1 MESSDHKYLG
11 LLIHDS
17 YTDYTKEMISGIMRF
32 CNEHNCSLLV
42 FPVGELGISY
52 SPYEYQHRAISA
64 FANSNNIDGLIIAT
78 STQGNH
84 VPHSELVDYVHTFSD
99 IPKVSIGIEIDNVA
113 SLIVDCEPGLRSL
126 VEDLIKNHKRKKF
139 GIIGVAGDSAEAIER
154 TNVIKKIL
162 KENNFTITDDD
173 IMLGG
178 FTYETAYD
186 SILKHVEK
194 TGSFDY
200 DAVLCLNDDMAFA
213 CIDYC
218 KQKEIKCPEDISIT
232 GFDDIQRSAF
242 ITPTLSSVNQ
252 QTAEQGYIAA
262 KSLYDIINGKNIPLI
277 QHISTVAYFRQSC
290 GCVDT
295 KDFLTNYIT
304 EDKKVVPISSRD
316 SQSSVVEWIAKKAQL
331 LKMNFFHSSSQVQIN
346 LDEFRKAFQGNVQQF
361 DINSAAICM
370 FDPPI
375 KRDQY
380 YTSFE
385 LPKEAFLIA
394 SYDNTS
400 NYFQDPEQEP
410 VKFDPRDKLI
420 PASFIDPS
428 KNKCF
433 ISTISNCENVYG
445 YMVYQV
451 GSFEELL
458 YEMMVTIISQ
468 LLSTAYENTKKAEA
482 QKMLSEKNAI
492 LSIMS
497 TTDELTNLLNRRGF
511 MNFGQQSIYMGLCQD
526 KEGLVLFGDMDGLK
540 QINDTY
546 GHEAGDEAI
555 KAEAKILRST
565 FRSTDIIGRIGGD
578 EFCVVAVG
586 LPERTFARI
595 KNTIDIACQIWNKE
609 TKAPYKLS
617 ISIGY
622 AKYDKTN
629 SNLAVILQKADEV
642 LYQEKKR
649 KKEISSK

>member
-1 MESSDHKYLG
+1 MENSKHRHLG

-17 YTDYTKEMISGIMRF
+17 YTDYTKEMISGIMEF
-32 CNEHNCSLLV
+32 CNQNDCSLLV

-52 SPYEYQHRAISA
+52 SPFEYQHRAIAA

-99 IPKVSIGIEIDNVA
+99 IPKVSIGIEIDKVP
-113 SLIVDCEPGLRSL
+113 SLIVDCEPGLRSV
-126 VEDLIKNHKRKKF
+126 VEDLIKNHDRKKF
-139 GIIGVAGDSAEAIER
+139 GVIGVNGDSAEAIER
-154 TNVIKKIL
+154 TSVIKKIL
-162 KENNFTITDDD
+162 KENNIALSDDD
-173 IMLGG
+173 IMLAG

-186 SILKHVEK
+186 AILKHVNNF
-194 TGSFDY
+194 GSFDY

-213 CIDYC
+213 CMDYC
-218 KQKEIKCPEDISIT
+218 KQHDFKVGEDISIT
-232 GFDDIQRSAF
+232 GFDDIQRSAYVV
-242 ITPTLSSVNQ
+242 PTLTSVNQ
-252 QTAEQGYIAA
+252 QTSEQGYLAA
-262 KSLYDIINGKNIPLI
+262 KTLYKLLKNEDTPLI
-277 QHISTVAYFRQSC
+277 QNIPTVAYFRQSC
-290 GCVDT
+290 GCIEKT
-295 KDFLTNYIT
+295 DFLTDYIT
-304 EDKKVVPISSRD
+304 TDGTKEEHSNLEN
-316 SQSSVVEWIAKKAQL
+316 QSSVVEWIAKKSQL

-361 DINSAAICM
+361 DINSAAVCM

-375 KRDQY
+375 KKNIY
-380 YTSFE
+380 YTTFE
-385 LPKEAFLIA
+385 LPTEAFLIA
-394 SYDNTS
+394 SYNNKNNS
-400 NYFQDPEQEP
+400 FQNPETEP
-410 VKFDPRDKLI
+410 IKFDPRDKIL
-420 PASFIDPS
+420 PIDFFENS
-428 KNKCF
+428 NTKYF

-445 YMVYQV
+445 YMIYEV

-468 LLSTAYENTKKAEA
+468 LLSTAYENTKKEEA
-482 QKMLSEKNAI
+482 QRMLSEKNEL

-511 MNFGQQSIYMGLCQD
+511 MNFGQQAIYMGLCQD

-555 KAEAKILRST
+555 KTEAMILRNT

-586 LPERTFARI
+586 LPEKTFSRI
-595 KNTIDIACQIWNKE
+595 KNTIDIACEVWNKE
-609 TKAPYKLS
+609 TKAPYKIS

-649 KKEISSK
+649 KKDLLNQ

>member
-1 MESSDHKYLG
+1 MENSKHRHLG

-17 YTDYTKEMISGIMRF
+17 YTDYTKEMISGIMEF
-32 CNEHNCSLLV
+32 CNQNDCSLLV

-52 SPYEYQHRAISA
+52 SPFEYQHRAIAA

-99 IPKVSIGIEIDNVA
+99 IPKVSIGIEIDKVP
-113 SLIVDCEPGLRSL
+113 SLIVDCEPGLRSV
-126 VEDLIKNHKRKKF
+126 VEDLIKNHDRKKF
-139 GIIGVAGDSAEAIER
+139 GVIGVNGDSAEAIER
-154 TNVIKKIL
+154 TSVIKKIL
-162 KENNFTITDDD
+162 KENNIALSDDD
-173 IMLGG
+173 IMLAG

-186 SILKHVEK
+186 AILKHVNNF
-194 TGSFDY
+194 GSFDY

-218 KQKEIKCPEDISIT
+218 KKIGKNIPEDISIT

-242 ITPTLSSVNQ
+242 VTPTLTSVNQ
-252 QTAEQGYIAA
+252 QTAKQGYIAA
-262 KSLYDIINGKNIPLI
+262 ETLYKLINKTDVPLI
-277 QHISTVAYFRQSC
+277 QNISTVAYFRQSC
-290 GCVDT
+290 GCVDI
-295 KDFLTNYIT
+295 KDFSTNYIT
-304 EDKKVVPISSRD
+304 QDKKSVDHKSSD
-316 SQSSVVEWIAKKAQL
+316 NISSVVEWIAKKSQL

-346 LDEFRKAFQGNVQQF
+346 LDEFRKSFQGNIQQF

-375 KRDQY
+375 KKNIY

-385 LPKEAFLIA
+385 LPNEAFLIA
-394 SYDNTS
+394 SFDNRK
-400 NYFQDPEQEP
+400 NYFQDPEKEP
-410 VKFDPRDKLI
+410 VKFDPRDKLL
-420 PASFIDPS
+420 PTDFMDSN
-428 KNKCF
+428 KGKCF

-445 YMVYQV
+445 YMIYEV

-458 YEMMVTIISQ
+458 YEMMVTITSQ
-468 LLSTAYENTKKAEA
+468 LLSTAYENAKKEET
-482 QKMLSEKNAI
+482 QRMLSEKNEM

-497 TTDELTNLLNRRGF
+497 TTDEITNLLNRRGF

-546 GHEAGDEAI
+546 GHDAGDQAI
-555 KAEAKILRST
+555 KAEAKILRNT

-578 EFCVVAVG
+578 EFCIVAVG
-586 LPERTFARI
+586 LPERTFPRI
-595 KNTIDIACQIWNKE
+595 KNTIDIACKIWNQE
-609 TKAPYKLS
+609 SKAPYKLS

-622 AKYDKTN
+622 AKYDKSN

-649 KKEISSK
+649 KKSIEP